1 MDEKETELIHR
12 RAPACGDEAEETSTL
27 TKAASSTSKLT
38 PVDQSSADE
47 APLFSDLEL
56 DPKAAETL
64 LEGSSHVP
72 AYLESS
78 VAGLSPRLTNCVV
91 RLFASI
97 IMISG
102 FLFLIYLGPLAL
114 VLLARMTPP
123 PGLLNM
129 VNLSVL
135 FLVPPDEFER

>member
-1 MDEKETELIHR
+1 
-12 RAPACGDEAEETSTL
+12 ACGDEPEKISTL
-27 TKAASSTSKLT
+27 SKAASSTSKLT

-114 VLLARMTPP
+114 VLLVCHPQS
-123 PGLLNM
+123 LFQ
-129 VNLSVL
+129 SVL
-135 FLVPPDEFER
+135 IQQKLKMRLLSEVAGSLFFY